1 MNKSAVLGV
10 LIDSKNTYI
19 KMDTNKDIKTIMK
32 SISRNIRKTKREK
45 PCNAV
50 WFNVVVYDAEL
61 QTTKHIRRCVYLNTD
76 ANNVNTVCFQ

>member
-32 SISRNIRKTKREK
+32 SISRNIRKTKRGK
-45 PCNAV
+45 A
-50 WFNVVVYDAEL
+50 L
-61 QTTKHIRRCVYLNTD
+61 QCCMV
-76 ANNVNTVCFQ
+76 